1 MKCCE
6 NFDSCKSCIELTLKI
21 IFVAV
26 FTYGVISTVC
36 CLKSCSKAG
45 VVQSVKQ
52 CGSNCQKLCCA
63 K

>member
-6 NFDSCKSCIELTLKI
+6 NFDSCKGCIELALKV

-45 VVQSVKQ
+45 VVQSVQ
-52 CGSNCQKLCCA
+52 Q
-63 K
+63 